1 MINLAKSN
9 ENRKMKFNWF
19 SITQESRSKWEEICP
34 PNEFRVISGS
44 AMQSLSTILPPE
56 LTNKYNSVVIA
67 GSSVGGGTVYYMA
80 NGNRIDASGSAIDQ
94 MPLGLAF
101 VGQNASGSACLIQH
115 GDYENRTTYPP
126 IDFWANVKQS
136 GIYIYYPLQELPK
149 KSAGKLSEL
158 NGTSQLE
165 AFEIL
170 RSQIESLIDNDSNSR
185 GSK

>member
-1 MINLAKSN
+1 MKKKAKSN
-9 ENRKMKFNWF
+9 KNSKMKFNWF
-19 SITQESRSKWEEICP
+19 PITQESRNKWEEICP

-56 LTNKYNSVVIA
+56 LTNKYHSVLIA
-67 GSSVGGGTVYYMA
+67 GSPVGGGTVYYMA

-94 MPLGLAF
+94 MPLGIAF
-101 VGQNASGSACLIQH
+101 VGYNASGSACLIQH

-126 IDFWANVKQS
+126 VDFWTKVKQS

-158 NGTSQLE
+158 KVKSQLE

-170 RSQIESLIDNDSNSR
+170 RTQIEPLIEND
-185 GSK
+185 